1 LTGKDEY
8 FKFSPFFPGVSVS
21 YGVELIST
29 RYILQHIIWH
39 EDSSTSNNTWASVR
53 AHTTFLDWYIHWN
66 TWNLLNKIYYYV
78 DASQSQLQLIYA
90 MMISVTMTLF
100 LLSQ

>member
-1 LTGKDEY
+1 ME
-8 FKFSPFFPGVSVS
+8 FSLSQHAIA
-21 YGVELIST
+21 YNIS
-29 RYILQHIIWH
+29 WH

-53 AHTTFLDWYIHWN
+53 THTTFLDWYIHWN

-78 DASQSQLQLIYA
+78 DASQSQLHLIYA

-100 LLSQ
+100 LLLQ